1 MRESQ
6 GDGWIGRPLKRRED
20 HRLLTGAGAFVD
32 DMTPPGCLHVALL
45 RSPHAHARIAHL
57 DVEPARQAPRTLL
70 VVTGKD
76 VAHLAPMPVAR
87 LVPDMRVPPH
97 PILAE
102 SQVHAV
108 GMPVAAVVAED
119 VYAAYDALD
128 LIAVDYEPLPG
139 LAEPEAALASGA
151 SAQARAQATSRPSP
165 STAAKPATKP
175 AKRTSSP
182 PAPDPRK
189 PAVPAAPVPA
199 VDSGPKVLI
208 NREVFSYDGDGR
220 RDPFVSLLTTSD
232 LKPLLTDLKLVGV
245 AYDPRGQNSVAVLR
259 DITSRD
265 QYKVRVGQT
274 IGRMRVAAIQPKAV
288 IFTIEEFGYSRQEL
302 LPIAPPD
309 SSKMRLRQ

>member
-1 MRESQ
+1 M
-6 GDGWIGRPLKRRED
+6 KRSISFA
-20 HRLLTGAGAFVD
+20 LVFV
-32 DMTPPGCLHVALL
+32 
-45 RSPHAHARIAHL
+45 
-57 DVEPARQAPRTLL
+57 
-70 VVTGKD
+70 
-76 VAHLAPMPVAR
+76 
-87 LVPDMRVPPH
+87 
-97 PILAE
+97 
-102 SQVHAV
+102 
-108 GMPVAAVVAED
+108 
-119 VYAAYDALD
+119 
-128 LIAVDYEPLPG
+128 
-139 LAEPEAALASGA
+139 AALASGA

-165 STAAKPATKP
+165 STAAKPATKR
-175 AKRTSSP
+175 ASP
-182 PAPDPRK
+182 SPAPDPRK
-189 PAVPAAPVPA
+189 AAVPAAPVPA

-259 DITSRD
+259 DVTSRD